1 LKKEEAKEQLQLQPP
16 PEGAVLIKT
25 NFNFPLENFQSPLI
39 FVCLMCQILTDR
51 RKGIS
56 NREKKDE
63 ETGEERPDGVTA
75 RGRFSRLISIRPNS
89 FVSFGIS
96 N

>member
-39 FVCLMCQILTDR
+39 ASVFSYHSDAETPIL
-51 RKGIS
+51 
-56 NREKKDE
+56 
-63 ETGEERPDGVTA
+63 V
-75 RGRFSRLISIRPNS
+75 L
-89 FVSFGIS
+89 
-96 N
+96 